1 MKRSQEEALNAE
13 KRANRAILQANSEK
27 EKAVKKKSEYDNLI
41 VSQKKLTE
49 ERAEQ
54 LNEQY
59 RNKYQLIGLIIFAY
73 SVLATLLTGYQSK
86 RVIDDCIGAI
96 TAVKDFCISGFMNIT
111 VFIEKIGSVGEK
123 IEQPI
128 VSQIVS
134 VLIDSIAFV
143 VILGAILALMYFIGK
158 FIVNVY
164 KENCLDEISLFVVML
179 TVVVLVWFADLMPI
193 NIILILLMSH
203 IGYIG
208 VRWYIN
214 EYKENH

>member
-1 MKRSQEEALNAE
+1 MNAE